1 MTENVRIFGEISMD
15 FNFIA
20 RNCSSHKSYTNI
32 YEKNITH
39 WHLYF
44 YTHTR
49 IGSHTLCLYYMGTPE
64 SKFNEK
70 KTDPVIIAPN
80 SKIAYILKNANV
92 FRVFFT
98 LQLNRSACFIVW
110 KFNRIKY
117 SMKLWYVPA
126 KKWFF
131 LCFSFFLS
139 FFLLLYLWYCSF
151 NLVLLSAID
160 RCLYTWFLMCCVC
173 SSTFRML
180 LCCWALETN
189 KWATRNYILLRLLFF
204 LLSLLFDVWKND
216 NDGSI
221 PYIV

>member
-1 MTENVRIFGEISMD
+1 MCESSVKFRWTLISLREIGLLI
-15 FNFIA
+15 N
-20 RNCSSHKSYTNI
+20 
-32 YEKNITH
+32 
-39 WHLYF
+39 
-44 YTHTR
+44 HTR
-49 IGSHTLCLYYMGTPE
+49 IFMKKISHIDIYIFTHILKLAHTLSACTIWVHQNLDSM
-64 SKFNEK
+64 KK

-139 FFLLLYLWYCSF
+139 FFFSSVFMILFIQLGIAFGNRPLSLHMVSYVLRVLQYFSYVALLL
-151 NLVLLSAID
+151 
-160 RCLYTWFLMCCVC
+160 
-173 SSTFRML
+173 ST
-180 LCCWALETN
+180 
-189 KWATRNYILLRLLFF
+189 
-204 LLSLLFDVWKND
+204 
-216 NDGSI
+216 
-221 PYIV
+221 